1 MSALLS
7 PPRPNHLESPAP
19 AAHSTVSHV
28 DLDDCATD
36 TYSWDE
42 LVRTHG
48 PRVYRLALRLT
59 GNPAD
64 ADDLTQDT
72 FIRVFRSIDS
82 TRPES
87 LEGWMHRITTNL
99 FLDSMRRRKRIRF
112 DGLGE
117 GAEDRYPTA
126 ELGPEQVYDANHF
139 DNDVSAALASLA
151 PQFRVAVVLYDIEGY
166 SYEEIAEMLDI
177 KLGTV
182 RSRIHR
188 GRAALREALA
198 HRAAGRT
205 GHAAPASRRRSL
217 PGLPGLPGLPSIPAL
232 TSNVSMA

>member
-7 PPRPNHLESPAP
+7 PPRPDYLES
-19 AAHSTVSHV
+19 T
-28 DLDDCATD
+28 DLAVASAVPHAVNEAGATD
-36 TYSWDE
+36 AYSWDE

-126 ELGPEQVYDANHF
+126 ELGPEQVYDATHF
-139 DNDVSAALASLA
+139 DTDVSAALASLA

-205 GHAAPASRRRSL
+205 GVATPTSRRR
-217 PGLPGLPGLPSIPAL
+217 GLPSLPSLPSISAL
-232 TSNVSMA
+232 TGTVSMA